1 MICPAMIVIGAGSAI
16 GWKPTILGNAFIGLQ
31 F

>member
-1 MICPAMIVIGAGSAI
+1 MAVIVIGAGVCYNFV
-16 GWKPTILGNAFIGLQ
+16 ILGNAFIGVSPIRK